1 MGRKNLDI
9 IKFRGG
15 DPLTGMVDKAPFSVF
30 LNCGSILTN
39 GLASVMESGRWM
51 TSLPEVDRYSH

>member
-15 DPLTGMVDKAPFSVF
+15 YSLTGTVDKAPFSIF
-30 LNCGSILTN
+30 LNCGSILD
-39 GLASVMESGRWM
+39 ERSGVSKGIRKVDDI
-51 TSLPEVDRYSH
+51 LP

>member
-30 LNCGSILTN
+30 LNCGSILDERSGVSN
-39 GLASVMESGRWM
+39 GIRKVDDFLA
-51 TSLPEVDRYSH
+51 